1 MPIGVDKT
9 AGLPT
14 VPSALEKLDGLSQG
28 ARSGI
33 YVLFISPIRY
43 ERFRTMARLAPKLL
57 YERFIDFFYCF
68 MQKGTKDI
76 MFEE

>member
-1 MPIGVDKT
+1 MPIGVYKT

-57 YERFIDFFYCF
+57 YERFIDFSIASCR
-68 MQKGTKDI
+68 KARKI
-76 MFEE
+76 